1 MILSAEINKRKMKA
15 YIRTYGCQ
23 MNERDSEN
31 IAANFVENG
40 WEITHDESQADVIV
54 INTCSVRE
62 QAELKAIGKLSHI
75 LNFRKYKKSALPIIG
90 TTGCMAQNRG
100 EEIAKILPE
109 IDFIAGPRKTH
120 LVADIAIE
128 LYNKKVSDKFAP
140 ASSISTKPFIDISDD
155 NTSHLKVN
163 KHYSL
168 SKSSD
173 VCAFV
178 SIMQGCQM
186 NCSYC
191 IVPHVRGVMRSRP
204 TDDVVDE
211 VKMLVGKG
219 AKEVMLLGQVANAF
233 GREIPMQNGVSEF
246 VRLLQKLNDVDG
258 LERIRFTSP
267 HPSYFRDDLINS
279 YGTLEKL
286 CEYVHLPL
294 QSGSDRILKAMNRP
308 YKAEQFL
315 QIVEKL
321 RSRSADMSIS
331 TDIIVGYPDET
342 EEDFLQT
349 IDVFKKSN
357 FDMAF
362 IFKYSERKGT
372 KSAELED
379 NISNEIKEQRNQRLL
394 EVLEK
399 QSMAFHNKMVGKT
412 YQVLVENN
420 AKRGENMFIGR
431 TRNHRKCVF
440 KADESYIGK
449 LVDVRVDSATVT
461 ALNSTI
467 VK

>member
-1 MILSAEINKRKMKA
+1 MKA

-31 IAANFVENG
+31 IAANFVEKG
-40 WEITHDESQADVIV
+40 WTITSVEDEADVIV

-62 QAELKAIGKLSHI
+62 QAEQKAIGKLSH
-75 LNFRKYKKSALPIIG
+75 LLSYRKWQKRNLPIIG
-90 TTGCMAQNRG
+90 VTGCMAQNRG
-100 EEIAKILPE
+100 EEIAKALPR

-120 LVADIAIE
+120 LVANIAIDIH
-128 LYNKKVSDKFAP
+128 NKVLQETFSP
-140 ASSISTKPFIDISDD
+140 RERLRKPYIDISDD
-155 NTSHLKVN
+155 NTSHLRIN
-163 KHYSL
+163 KHYNL
-168 SKSSD
+168 SKTSN

-191 IVPHVRGVMRSRP
+191 IVPKVRGVMRSRP
-204 TDDVVDE
+204 TDDVVCE
-211 VKMLVGKG
+211 VKQLVENG

-233 GREIPMQNGVSEF
+233 GREIPAQNGVSEF
-246 VRLLQKLNDVDG
+246 VRLLQKLNDIDG

-267 HPSYFRDDLINS
+267 HPSYFRDDLINA
-279 YGTLEKL
+279 YGSLEKL

-308 YKAEQFL
+308 YKSADFL
-315 QIVEKL
+315 KIVDKL
-321 RSRSADMSIS
+321 RARSSDMSIS

-349 IDVFKKSN
+349 VEAFKQAN

-372 KSAELED
+372 KSAELND
-379 NISNEIKEQRNQRLL
+379 NISDAIKEDRNQRLL
-394 EVLEK
+394 AVLEK
-399 QSMAFHNKMVGKT
+399 QSMDFHNAMIGKT
-412 YQVLVENN
+412 YQVLVESN
-420 AKRGENMFIGR
+420 AKRGENMFMGR
-431 TRNHRKCVF
+431 TRNHRKCIF

-449 LVDVRVDSATVT
+449 MVNVKVNSATVT
-461 ALNSTI
+461 ALDCEI
-467 VK
+467 V